1 MLLTKVLGAAA
12 LLMAAQASSAVTRQY
27 DFTARIDQLDVLY
40 PAGTIFTGSF
50 FLEDALTP
58 SNVFAT
64 PTGQA
69 AIYKDSSLRLT
80 MMISGQNFVASGF
93 AFVSDEQVV
102 SEEADGFSIGGTD
115 LANNISYNLSVYGG
129 RGNTSLF
136 TGIGLPI
143 SFPTSLWQGP
153 FTDPNDDDDLTV
165 PSGELFYFDPTSG
178 SRFSALVLDIRAVGA
193 PPAVPEPS
201 SWLLLISGLGV
212 TGATL
217 RRAKR
222 QARITAEDLVAA

>member
-1 MLLTKVLGAAA
+1 MLFAKVLGAAA
-12 LLMAAQASSAVTRQY
+12 LLITAQASSAATRQY

-40 PAGTIFTGSF
+40 PSGTTFTGSF
-50 FLEDALTP
+50 FLDDTLVP
-58 SNVFAT
+58 SNVFVT
-64 PTGQA
+64 PSGQA
-69 AIYKDSSLRLT
+69 AIYRDSSLRLT
-80 MMISGQNFVASGF
+80 MVINAQSFIASGF
-93 AFVSDEQVV
+93 AGVFDEQVV

-115 LANNISYNLSVYGG
+115 LINNVFINLSVYGG
-129 RGNTSLF
+129 KGNTSLF
-136 TGIGLPI
+136 TGIGLPS

-165 PSGELFYFDPTSG
+165 PSGEVLYFDPTSG

-193 PPAVPEPS
+193 PPAVPEPT

-222 QARITAEDLVAA
+222 KARITAEDLVAA